1 MPPDALQEA
10 PLHQFQN
17 HRTKKRMPF
26 SKTYIGKLGGTL
38 PYLRFGRG
46 TEKLVIF
53 PPINDALFEASAF
66 PLYLRFL
73 FSGFAADYDVYIV
86 SRKRTLPVGC
96 STRDMAKD
104 YAGIL
109 EKTIGLAHVIGISL
123 GGMVAQYYAYDFP
136 HLVKKLI
143 IVSSAHRMGPE
154 GLEIARRWIPWSK
167 QGKWGEI
174 YDETLEITY
183 TKTHL
188 WVYRMIKSFLKR
200 YLLPRIKDPFD
211 FITSGYAGIIHDS
224 FQILPG
230 IKAPALII
238 GGTRDRFFPE
248 SLLQEMAARM
258 TSAELFLIQG
268 SGHGAFEEYR
278 KRCVQKSLDFLR
290 GAQSSPAFTAES
302 RRVPSR

>member
-1 MPPDALQEA
+1 MFL
-10 PLHQFQN
+10 
-17 HRTKKRMPF
+17 TKN
-26 SKTYIGKLGGTL
+26 YIGKLGGTL
-38 PYLRFGRG
+38 PYIRFGQG

-73 FSGFAADYDVYIV
+73 FSGFAPYYDVYIV
-86 SRKRTLPVGC
+86 SRKRALPVGC
-96 STRDMAKD
+96 STRDMARD
-104 YAGIL
+104 YAGVL
-109 EKTIGLAHVIGISL
+109 EKTIGPAHVIGISL
-123 GGMVAQYYAYDFP
+123 GGMAAQYYAYDFP
-136 HLVKKLI
+136 HLVKKLL

-167 QGKWGEI
+167 LGKWGEI

-188 WVYRMIKSFLKR
+188 WAYRMMKSFLKR
-200 YLLPRIKDPFD
+200 YLLPRIKDPYD
-211 FITSGYAGIIHDS
+211 FITSGYAGIIHDT

-248 SLLQEMAARM
+248 DLLREMAGRM
-258 TSAELFLIQG
+258 PAAELYLIEG
-268 SGHGAFEEYR
+268 AGHGAFEECR
-278 KRCVQKSLDFLR
+278 KKCIQKSLQFLR
-290 GAQSSPAFTAES
+290 NPQTSPTFQTESSRT
-302 RRVPSR
+302 PSG